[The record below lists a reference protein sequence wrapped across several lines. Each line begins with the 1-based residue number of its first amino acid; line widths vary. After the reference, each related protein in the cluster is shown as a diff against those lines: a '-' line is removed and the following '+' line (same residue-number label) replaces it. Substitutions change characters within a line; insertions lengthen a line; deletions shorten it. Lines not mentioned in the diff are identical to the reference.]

1 MFITCNLFCFCNV
14 FFLFKKVLTKISCYS
29 AVDIVVSVMVYNVDT
44 VLVDVLEQDRQAC
57 YDAVRI
63 AGSVLE
69 H

>member
-1 MFITCNLFCFCNV
+1 M
-14 FFLFKKVLTKISCYS
+14 
-29 AVDIVVSVMVYNVDT
+29 VVSVMDYDVET

-63 AGSVLE
+63 SGSAE

>member
-1 MFITCNLFCFCNV
+1 MFITCCFCNV
-14 FFLFKKVLTKISCYS
+14 FFLLKKVLTKISCYS

-44 VLVDVLEQDRQAC
+44 IVLVYVLEQDRQAC

-63 AGSVLE
+63 AGSV